1 MEISIAFFT
10 RGIMREENEAIY
22 HRWIEEVWNKGND
35 DAIEELFDENGVAE
49 YQYLGK
55 DNLIRGIDGY
65 KKFARWKR
73 ELCTN
78 IHITIEQ
85 IATSGNKVIAVC
97 VLTANCRNGDLE
109 DLEKPKTIQVSGL
122 CQATFE
128 NGKIIRIW
136 NNINLFGDDDSN
148 MKSISKPA

>member
-1 MEISIAFFT
+1 M
-10 RGIMREENEAIY
+10 GEENEAIY

-55 DNLIRGIDGY
+55 DNPIRGIDGY
-65 KKFARWKR
+65 KKFVRWKR
-73 ELCTN
+73 RLFTD

-85 IATSGNKVIAVC
+85 IATNGNKVIAVC
-97 VLTANCRNGDLE
+97 VLTANYRSDDLK

-136 NNINLFGDDDSN
+136 NNINLFEDDDSKR
-148 MKSISKPA
+148 KSLSKSV